1 MKAYSD
7 RYEAA
12 LVLAAEAHRDQ
23 VRKVGNVP
31 YITHVV
37 HVSDILLRYGYPE
50 DMVIAGLL
58 HDVVEDSDVPLGQIE
73 AGFGPVVAEIVA
85 ALSERKLD
93 GGVKRPWEE
102 RKAEMLEQ
110 LRQASA
116 EAVAVKAADTLHS
129 TRTLATDLRRE
140 GPTSWRNFSR
150 GPGPSL
156 QYYQSVAAIVRERL
170 GDHPLAGELERS
182 IKDLQLAIAVTGHN

>member
-12 LVLAAEAHRDQ
+12 LVLAAQAHRDQ
-23 VRKVGNVP
+23 LRKVGRVP
-31 YITHVV
+31 YVTHVV
-37 HVSDILLRYGYPE
+37 HVSVILLRYGYAE
-50 DMVIAGLL
+50 DVVIAGLL

-73 AGFGPVVAEIVA
+73 AGFGPVVAEIVG
-85 ALSERKLD
+85 ALSERKLE
-93 GGVKRPWEE
+93 GGVRRSWEE

-110 LRQASA
+110 LRQASI

-129 TRTLATDLRRE
+129 TRSLATDLHRE
-140 GPTSWRNFSR
+140 GPSVWGSFSR

-156 QYYQSVAAIVRERL
+156 RYYQRVATLVRNRL
-170 GDHPLAGELERS
+170 GDHPLVDELEEAVRHL
-182 IKDLQLAIAVTGHN
+182 DQTIADTEAS

>member
-12 LVLAAEAHRDQ
+12 LVLAARAHGDQ

-37 HVSDILLRYGYPE
+37 HVSAILRRHGYPE
-50 DMVIAGLL
+50 DLVIAGLL
-58 HDVVEDSDVPLGQIE
+58 HDVVEDSDVPLDQIE
-73 AGFGPVVAEIVA
+73 ADFGPVVAEIVG
-85 ALSERKLD
+85 ALSERKME
-93 GGVKRPWEE
+93 GSVKRPWET

-110 LRQASA
+110 VRQASS

-129 TRTLATDLRRE
+129 TRTLSADLHRM
-140 GPTSWRNFSR
+140 GPSVWRNFSR
-150 GPGPSL
+150 GPEPSL
-156 QYYQSVAAIVRERL
+156 QYYQSVAALVRQQL
-170 GDHPLAGELERS
+170 GDRPLVAELEEA
-182 IKDLQLAIAVTGHN
+182 INDLEQAIANSGDS